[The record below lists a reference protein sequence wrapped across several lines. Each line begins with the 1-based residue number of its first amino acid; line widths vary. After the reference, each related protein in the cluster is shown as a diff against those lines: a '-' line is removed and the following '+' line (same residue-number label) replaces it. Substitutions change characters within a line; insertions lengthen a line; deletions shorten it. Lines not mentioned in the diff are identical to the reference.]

1 VCSVQDEPNPVEP
14 HHDRGEFFLIES
26 QRRIFSRPAIR
37 SFVILYDGDSGG
49 WWDMTDNDSIEI
61 ESRAHSLTSM
71 LDQINGGG
79 EGAFGRLVGEVYDDL
94 RRVAAGRMRRQFDR
108 PLASLTESPTA
119 IVHEAILKLRGQRTK
134 WKNGDHFFAVAT
146 RLLGYVIGDY
156 KKRRMA
162 SKRGQKR
169 MDSAPNDIL
178 ASLPDKAPAE
188 KTPDGFDAITVIE
201 ALHERYPRKAEVV
214 TLRVLA
220 GRSMPDVA
228 KMIGVSLP
236 TAERDW
242 KFAKAWMRDYLKVN
256 GASR

>member
-1 VCSVQDEPNPVEP
+1 MTSNASFELGARARSV
-14 HHDRGEFFLIES
+14 
-26 QRRIFSRPAIR
+26 
-37 SFVILYDGDSGG
+37 
-49 WWDMTDNDSIEI
+49 
-61 ESRAHSLTSM
+61 TSV
-71 LDQINGGG
+71 LDQVNGGG
-79 EGAFGRLVGEVYDDL
+79 DGAFGRLVSAVYDDL
-94 RRVAAGRMRRQFDR
+94 RRVAANRMYREFHR

-119 IVHEAILKLRGQRTK
+119 IVHEAILKLRDQRTK

-156 KKRRMA
+156 KKRRLA

-169 MDSAPNDIL
+169 RDSAPDEIL
-178 ASLPDKAPAE
+178 ACLPDKAPAE
-188 KTPDGFDAITVIE
+188 EAPDGLDAIAVIE

-214 TLRVLA
+214 TLRILA

-242 KFAKAWMRDYLKVN
+242 KFAKTWMRDYLTAN
-256 GASR
+256 GASP